1 MELLNKVQLIA
12 RLGTT
17 PKDNLKY
24 SERDGE
30 AMTYFSVAINRHDS
44 KGNSIA
50 DWFNISAYGKIAEIA
65 ANFGQKGQLVYIE
78 GRLQPNNNSTGSN
91 GCSIIMNYHTGVFRV
106 LPISKNSNAGAQNG

>member
-12 RLGTT
+12 RLGSS

-24 SERDGE
+24 SERNGE

-44 KGNSIA
+44 KGNPIT
-50 DWFNISAYGKIAEIA
+50 EIA

-78 GRLQPNNNSTGSN
+78 ARLQPTNNS
-91 GCSIIMNYHTGVFRV
+91 CSIIMNYQTGVFRV
-106 LPISKNSNAGAQNG
+106 LPNSKNTNAGEQNG

>member
-12 RLGTT
+12 RLGSS

-24 SERDGE
+24 SERNGE

-44 KGNSIA
+44 KGNPIT

-78 GRLQPNNNSTGSN
+78 ARLQPTNNS
-91 GCSIIMNYHTGVFRV
+91 CSIIMNYQTGVFRI
-106 LPISKNSNAGAQNG
+106 LPNSKNTNAGEQNG